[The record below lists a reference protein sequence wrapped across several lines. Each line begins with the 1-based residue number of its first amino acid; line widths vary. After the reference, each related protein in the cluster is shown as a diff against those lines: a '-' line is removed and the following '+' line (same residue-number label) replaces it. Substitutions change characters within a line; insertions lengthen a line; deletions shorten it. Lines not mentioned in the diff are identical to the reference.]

1 MKVKTNQIANETK
14 LAGFTL
20 IELLVVIAIIAIL
33 AAMLLPALASAKA
46 RAKLIQ
52 CTNGLKQM
60 DLGCMIYSGDNG
72 DWFPVWGGYPSTD
85 PYGRN
90 SHKENVLPVANNDG
104 LGNYIRYIVSAPS
117 SATGRVP
124 QDISTLGSQFNANFD
139 NLGYLYGSKL
149 AGDGRLFFDPA
160 YPDSSPLSAT
170 PYSTPSMLS
179 FGSVNGQG
187 SVRCSYT
194 YNPIVDLTSFT
205 RIYQKAG
212 DIKNRR
218 MFIMDYIDSQ
228 QNNPQYFAHQKAKG
242 WNVAFTDGSV
252 KLCKLDPTAFN
263 LVLAGGRPSDI
274 SDFNVAFIPRLENE
288 N

>member
-72 DWFPVWGGYPSTD
+72 DWFPVWGGLQSPLNTH
-85 PYGRN
+85 P
-90 SHKENVLPVANNDG
+90 KNVLPVSGG
-104 LGNYIRYIVSAPS
+104 LDNYIRWVVSGGPANGGRIPMDA
-117 SATGRVP
+117 ATLAS
-124 QDISTLGSQFNANFD
+124 QDTANFD
-139 NLGYLYGSKL
+139 NLGYLYGAKL

-160 YPDSSPLSAT
+160 YPDSSPLSAQ
-170 PYSTPSMLS
+170 PYSTPSILS
-179 FGSVNGQG
+179 FGNVNGSG
-187 SVRCSYT
+187 GVRCSYT

-205 RIYQKAG
+205 RIYQKSA

-218 MFIMDYIDSQ
+218 LFIMDYIDSQ
-228 QNNPQYFAHQKAKG
+228 QNDPQYFAHQKAKG

-252 KLCKLDPTAFN
+252 KLCKLDPTAFK

-274 SDFNVAFIPRLENE
+274 NDFNVAFIPRFENE